1 MTAFQ
6 MCLHGFVLSHGQL
19 SSPDARE
26 MYQSVPL
33 ETGAVRIGKKKI
45 CILDYKTLLG
55 YENFQIALINYDIS
69 QAKFN
74 TKSRFENVN
83 YKFNRTQISLAS
95 KMPS

>member
-33 ETGAVRIGKKKI
+33 ETGAVRIGKKI
-45 CILDYKTLLG
+45 YISCILVYKTLLG
-55 YENFQIALINYDIS
+55 YENFQIALINDDIK
-69 QAKFN
+69 QKFT
-74 TKSRFENVN
+74 TKPRFENAN
-83 YKFNRTQISLAS
+83 YKFNRTQISLQR
-95 KMPS
+95 